1 MSKMVNGDHEWQ
13 SVSDSANETAT
24 HGAVNTGLQADKCII
39 ESSAVCSDG
48 TYDHRKGR
56 GIEPGNNIENHEFE
70 NGCTNESLEC
80 KNVLEVTTSSQYG
93 VHLEREELISFLNI
107 DELNELSPETELA
120 SGASQSRVPFLFY
133 SGNNDSEGLS
143 TCNISSVENCRLTL
157 PMVNDSVS
165 SNGSFSECKES
176 GKNPMTDSIIKLQM
190 VAFED
195 DTSIEKKDINS
206 LHDDKNF
213 LLPILDEAYHN
224 CIDTAEVNQ
233 ASCDDIINILPQE
246 ILLKIFSYL
255 TPIELCLHVAPV
267 SKAWYRCAY
276 DPVLW
281 KHLDFRHNPSI
292 SSVDLCWIL
301 RRTPHL
307 RSLVIPGRTSSLGEV
322 CVISECCKELEHLN
336 IGFWT
341 NLSGSFLKCFLQ
353 NCSNLQSLNIEGCG
367 NIQESNC
374 VKVLAA
380 FKKLH
385 ILNVSHCTLLDEE
398 LEYLSKKLNC
408 ITSLNIDGIPW
419 ITGLGV
425 KKLLQFH
432 KDNLVHL
439 YLDGAEMTDDD
450 MELVLQC
457 PKLQTLTISFCD
469 LLSDL
474 TLMHIQNIQYGCLGK
489 FMLRKGLNFSD
500 KALRDMFLTSSLS
513 KLYHLDLSECS
524 QLRDD
529 GVLQIGKCC
538 GKSLHHLALCWCWA
552 ITDTGLIHIVDHCG
566 NLEYLDLLGIDKV
579 IGVCLHRIPDEMP
592 RLTYLNL
599 RQCNKIDDD
608 LIVEIIRQKPDLT
621 VINYYGDEFIHE

>member
-1 MSKMVNGDHEWQ
+1 M
-13 SVSDSANETAT
+13 
-24 HGAVNTGLQADKCII
+24 QA
-39 ESSAVCSDG
+39 ESSAVCSNG
-48 TYDHRKGR
+48 TCHLKDD
-56 GIEPGNNIENHEFE
+56 GIEPGNNTEISEFQ
-70 NGCTNESLEC
+70 NDSTNQSLEC
-80 KNVLEVTTSSQYG
+80 RNVPEATSQYG
-93 VHLEREELISFLNI
+93 VHLELEELISCLDI
-107 DELNELSPETELA
+107 DELNETNPETEQK
-120 SGASQSRVPFLFY
+120 SGDSESRMPFLCY
-133 SGNNDSEGLS
+133 SGNNDSEGFS
-143 TCNISSVENCRLTL
+143 TCRISSVESCRLTL
-157 PMVNDSVS
+157 PVINDFIH
-165 SNGSFSECKES
+165 SNGSFNECKES
-176 GKNPMTDSIIKLQM
+176 DKHSTTDSIVNLKM

-195 DTSIEKKDINS
+195 DKSIVQNDINI
-206 LHDDKNF
+206 LDDDKSS
-213 LLPILDEAYHN
+213 ILSVLEEACQN
-224 CIDTAEVNQ
+224 CIDIAEINQ
-233 ASCDDIINILPQE
+233 ASFDDIINILPQE

-255 TPIELCLHVAPV
+255 TPKELCLHVAPV
-267 SKAWYRCAY
+267 SKAWYRYAY

-281 KHLDFRHNPSI
+281 KHLDFRHNASI

-307 RSLVIPGRTSSLGEV
+307 KSLVIPGRTSSLGEV
-322 CVISECCKELEHLN
+322 CVISESCKELEHLN

-353 NCSNLQSLNIEGCG
+353 NCLNLQSLNIEGCG
-367 NIQESNC
+367 NIQDSNC

-385 ILNVSHCTLLDEE
+385 MLNVSHCTLLDKE
-398 LEYLSKKLNC
+398 LEYLAKKLNC

-419 ITGLGV
+419 ITGIGI
-425 KKLLQFH
+425 KKLLQLH
-432 KDNLVHL
+432 KDNLVDL
-439 YLDGAEMTDDD
+439 YLDGAEMTDQD
-450 MELVLQC
+450 MELVLKC

-469 LLSDL
+469 LLTDL
-474 TLMHIQNIQYGCLGK
+474 TLQHLQNIQYGCLGK
-489 FMLRKGLNFSD
+489 LMLRKGLNFSD
-500 KALRDMFLTSSLS
+500 QALRDMFLTSSLS

-529 GVLQIGKCC
+529 GLLQIGKCC

-579 IGVCLHRIPDEMP
+579 IGICLHRIPDEMP

-621 VINYYGDEFIHE
+621 GYMVLLL